1 MGKQIQDNQVTR
13 LLDLVPYLITNQGV
27 TLEQIAKDF
36 RISKADVL
44 EDLNTLWMCG
54 LPGYT
59 PLELIDLSFDTGFVS
74 IRNADVLSKP
84 RKLTASEIGAIIV
97 GLSILQESFP
107 SIDVHKQAITDLIK
121 RLSQKSN
128 VAAPLTLSTDI
139 PAPLR
144 ADLNTAIDTKKN
156 LIISYHSFSRD
167 EVTNREIAPFSI
179 KFDETFEYL
188 ESYCFVANDF
198 RSFRLDRI
206 LSCSI
211 IGSSNIQVTETES
224 PDENQID
231 LSLKILS
238 NTRKVAETFNVKT
251 PAQIHQ
257 GDEFVSSAY
266 NLEWIIRTVSSLN
279 SSAEVTRPLEV
290 RSQVAIRAQRALE
303 LYI

>member
-84 RKLTASEIGAIIV
+84 RKLTISEIGAIIV

-156 LIISYHSFSRD
+156 LIISYHL
-167 EVTNREIAPFSI
+167 
-179 KFDETFEYL
+179 K
-188 ESYCFVANDF
+188 
-198 RSFRLDRI
+198 
-206 LSCSI
+206 
-211 IGSSNIQVTETES
+211 
-224 PDENQID
+224 
-231 LSLKILS
+231 LSL
-238 NTRKVAETFNVKT
+238 E
-251 PAQIHQ
+251 
-257 GDEFVSSAY
+257 
-266 NLEWIIRTVSSLN
+266 
-279 SSAEVTRPLEV
+279 
-290 RSQVAIRAQRALE
+290 
-303 LYI
+303 